1 MSAPVLKV
9 LAAIPSEDWR
19 RWQGPLQAAFAQAGL
34 RVELAHDLPPAEVD
48 YIIYAP
54 SSGLDDFTPFTRA
67 RAVLSLW
74 AGVER
79 IVGNPTLTQ
88 PLTRMVDPGL
98 REGMRE
104 YVTAHVLRLHLDTDR
119 DVCRRDA
126 AWQPYLP
133 PLARDRHVGI
143 LGLGELGQAC
153 AQALAGLGFQV
164 SGWSQRPKRL
174 DGVDS
179 LTGADGLQSVL
190 SRADFLVTLLPQ
202 TPGTENI
209 VNARTLAMLPK
220 GAVVINPG
228 RGPLIDDTALLAALD
243 AGHLR
248 HAVLD
253 VFRTEPLPADHP
265 YWVHPKVTVTPHV
278 ASATRPETAS
288 AVLAENVRRAE
299 AGAPLLYLV
308 DRQRGY

>member
-1 MSAPVLKV
+1 MSARMLKV
-9 LAAIPSEDWR
+9 LAALPDQDWQA
-19 RWQGPLQAAFAQAGL
+19 WQAPLETALARAGLQAT
-34 RVELAHDLPPAEVD
+34 LARDWPADEVD
-48 YIIYAP
+48 YIIYTP
-54 SSGLDDFTPFTRA
+54 GSGLDDFTPFTRA

-104 YVTAHVLRLHLDTDR
+104 YVTAHVLRLLLDTDR
-119 DVCRRDA
+119 DVCRHDA
-126 AWQPYLP
+126 AWQPHTP
-133 PLARDRHVGI
+133 PLARDRKVGI

-153 AQALAGLGFQV
+153 ARALTALGFQV
-164 SGWSQRPKRL
+164 SGWSQRPKTL
-174 DGVDS
+174 DGIES

-190 SRADFLVTLLPQ
+190 SRADFLITLLPL
-202 TPGTENI
+202 TPVTENI
-209 VNARTLAMLPK
+209 MNAERLARMPQ
-220 GAVVINPG
+220 GAVIINPG
-228 RGPLIDDTALLAALD
+228 RGPLIDDAALLAALD

-253 VFRTEPLPADHP
+253 VFRTEPLPAEHP
-265 YWVHPKVTVTPHV
+265 FWAHPKVTVTPHV

-288 AVLAENVRRAE
+288 LVVAENIRRAE
-299 AGAPLLYLV
+299 AGEPLLYLV